1 MSELPLSGPN
11 WKRSICLSSLARAA
25 AHDSYFQALP
35 HTLQKN
41 YYSREHGLLSL
52 ALLFY
57 VCSTD
62 VWPVNPS
69 RTLLVRVDERW
80 CLLTGCSSGLAAWLI
95 KTEIPWHR
103 CKACPS
109 QYLLLREFSADW
121 TTECQEVP
129 LPQLCQMEGR
139 LRFGK
144 NPLMDCGPP
153 PSCCSFCWWEEGK
166 WAFPFHR
173 VTNPIHE
180 ISTLITSF
188 QTPQALSCWCCS
200 LNIRIEGVQRQPVWI
215 IVPWNASIE
224 KGHGLQ

>member
-25 AHDSYFQALP
+25 AHDSYFQTYTSEEQVP
-35 HTLQKN
+35 H
-41 YYSREHGLLSL
+41 YSRERRLLSL

-62 VWPVNPS
+62 VWPVSPY

-95 KTEIPWHR
+95 KTEMSWHR
-103 CKACPS
+103 CKACSS
-109 QYLLLREFSADW
+109 QYLLLREFTADW
-121 TTECQEVP
+121 TTESQKAP
-129 LPQLCQMEGR
+129 LPQLCQVEGR
-139 LRFGK
+139 FRFGK
-144 NPLMDCGPP
+144 NPFMDCGPP
-153 PSCCSFCWWEEGK
+153 TFCCIFCWWEGGK
-166 WAFPFHR
+166 WAFSFHR

-188 QTPQALSCWCCS
+188 
-200 LNIRIEGVQRQPVWI
+200 
-215 IVPWNASIE
+215 
-224 KGHGLQ
+224 